1 MSTAVS
7 FDVIGDPAPQGSKSR
22 MPNGQLIE
30 GRDSAQRERHHNWRN
45 AVADAARDAMADEGI
60 TTPLDGPLSLQITFR
75 FRRPKSWPKKRLNWH
90 TSAPDIDKL
99 VRSVGDSLTAAGLI
113 VDDRLVCH
121 LKARAIV
128 IDTGATGATILV
140 YQITSEPGP

>member
-45 AVADAARDAMADEGI
+45 AVADATNQLVDVGRAGM
-60 TTPLDGPLSLQITFR
+60 PVQPFL
-75 FRRPKSWPKKRLNWH
+75 RP
-90 TSAPDIDKL
+90 
-99 VRSVGDSLTAAGLI
+99 
-113 VDDRLVCH
+113 
-121 LKARAIV
+121 
-128 IDTGATGATILV
+128 
-140 YQITSEPGP
+140 